1 MIVENMDGVICIM
14 QNKDSVLGRKWA
26 KETPNELW
34 AELEE
39 NLWAK
44 HYALSAEVGNIWNWL
59 EWGGFEDF
67 SKQNIPILTFFF
79 YLNTCWF
86 DKYHNHLILY
96 AIFCLQTCNVSSN

>member
-79 YLNTCWF
+79 LFKYMLIWQISQSF
-86 DKYHNHLILY
+86 DLICNFLL
-96 AIFCLQTCNVSSN
+96 ANLQC